1 MEQQRTPWWR
11 DARQR
16 TRAVVGVFL
25 ALALGGMLFA
35 GVTILAAGDERVLVV
50 TMDQDAGQEKREA
63 LKEACGDLPGVR
75 VVADR
80 GNSDPRVQGRFP
92 VRFDIAGITDRQL
105 AALNGCVE
113 RQPGV
118 RGSLVENDGN

>member
-1 MEQQRTPWWR
+1 M
-11 DARQR
+11 
-16 TRAVVGVFL
+16 VGVFL
-25 ALALGGMLFA
+25 GLALFGMLFA
-35 GVTILAAGDERVLVV
+35 GFTILAAGDERVLVV
-50 TMDQDAGQEKREA
+50 TMDQDAGQAEREA

-80 GNSDPRVQGRFP
+80 GNSSPRVQGRFP
-92 VRFDIAGITDRQL
+92 VRFDVSGVSDRQL
-105 AALNGCVE
+105 AALNGCIE